1 MWMPR
6 VRGDD
11 TLKEGV
17 PYRNMYGMLFQESSL
32 RLGHDHSTSAAHTS
46 NDDLSIWEKNFRK
59 RLNAPKQPTNQ
70 PNIGD
75 FLPIISHDG
84 VLKTKQLL
92 CS

>member
-1 MWMPR
+1 MPR

-46 NDDLSIWEKNFRK
+46 NDDLSI
-59 RLNAPKQPTNQ
+59 
-70 PNIGD
+70 
-75 FLPIISHDG
+75 
-84 VLKTKQLL
+84 
-92 CS
+92 